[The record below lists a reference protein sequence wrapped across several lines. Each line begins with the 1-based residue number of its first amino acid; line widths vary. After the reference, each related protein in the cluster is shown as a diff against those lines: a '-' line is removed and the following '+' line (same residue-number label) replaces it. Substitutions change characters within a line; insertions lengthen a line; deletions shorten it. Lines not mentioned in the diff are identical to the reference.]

1 MIRAVILK
9 DSEGRY
15 RGFRVDG
22 HAGYADRGEDIIC
35 AAVSALTQN
44 AVNSIEAFTED
55 AFEADVSEEDGS
67 LHVRFEDTVSGDTRL
82 LLDSLVLGLTSI
94 QDSYGGQYIRIRFEE
109 V

>member
-1 MIRAVILK
+1 M
-9 DSEGRY
+9 
-15 RGFRVDG
+15 DG

-67 LHVRFEDTVSGDTRL
+67 LHVRFENTVSDDTRL

>member
-1 MIRAVILK
+1 M
-9 DSEGRY
+9 
-15 RGFRVDG
+15 DG

-94 QDSYGGQYIRIRFEE
+94 QDSYGSQYIRIRFEE